1 VDGALIMPW
10 YPHELMAIAPAAD
23 STPTELAMGR
33 SPGRLTSPAP
43 MPRIHRL
50 RLLKQTETI
59 KQTAT

>member
-1 VDGALIMPW
+1 
-10 YPHELMAIAPAAD
+10 MAIARAAD
-23 STPTELAMGR
+23 STPTGLPMGR

-43 MPRIHRL
+43 MSRIHRL